1 MARRLDAR
9 CPSNFLSGPERQ
21 PMSNTSIR
29 VRLTIW
35 YGCGL
40 ALIMILFAS
49 ALYLV
54 MSRALEDQIDH
65 SLEDAAMAAAR
76 SLEEHRF
83 GPFLL
88 LDDLAQ
94 AFPEL
99 ALLDKFFQIF
109 GPQGQITLQSAN
121 ITTRNIPL
129 SESAMQAALQG
140 QATYESVRF
149 QGGISIRLLSYPIKH
164 GDTLVNILR
173 VGTSLRP
180 VEEML
185 NRLVFVLLI
194 GSPLAVIVSM
204 FGGWFLAGRALRP
217 VDTITLAAQ
226 RIAAGDLTQR
236 IHTTSADEIG
246 RLAST
251 FNDMIARLE
260 ASIRQIRQFSA
271 DASHELRTPLTI
283 TKGETELA
291 LRKERTPEVYREV
304 LESNLEEIDRMSRI
318 VDELLFLSRADL
330 GEIKIAKEP
339 VQLDQLVQEIQ
350 HQAIVLGKDREVETV
365 LGTLEPTEVVGDEW
379 RLREL
384 LLNIVDN
391 AIKYSQEKGTVEINL
406 EHANG
411 MAKISVQDNGIGI
424 SLDEQKLVFD
434 RFFRSDTAR
443 AHAQKG
449 TGLGLAICKWIA
461 ETHQGQIQVESPPG
475 QGSRFTIFLPLLG
488 QA

>member
-1 MARRLDAR
+1 M
-9 CPSNFLSGPERQ
+9 G
-21 PMSNTSIR
+21 NTSIR

-35 YGCGL
+35 YGGGL
-40 ALIMILFAS
+40 ALIMLLFATS
-49 ALYLV
+49 LYLV
-54 MSRALEDQIDH
+54 MSRALQEQIDR
-65 SLEDAAMAAAR
+65 SLEDAAVAAAR

-88 LDDLAQ
+88 LEDLAQ

-121 ITTRNIPL
+121 IKTREIPL
-129 SESAMQAALQG
+129 SKQAMQAALKG
-140 QATYESVRF
+140 KATFESVRF
-149 QGGISIRLLSYPIKH
+149 QDEVPIRLLSYPINH

-173 VGTSLRP
+173 VGASLQP
-180 VEEML
+180 VESML
-185 NRLVFVLLI
+185 DRLVFVLQI
-194 GSPLAVIVSM
+194 GSPLAVLVSM

-217 VDTITLAAQ
+217 VDTITDTAQ

-236 IHTTSADEIG
+236 IQTTSSDEIG

-291 LRKERTPEVYREV
+291 LRKDRTPEVYRDV

-330 GEIKIAKEP
+330 GEIKMAKER
-339 VQLDQLVQEIQ
+339 VQLDHLVQEIQ
-350 HQAIVLGKDREVETV
+350 HQALVLGKDREVETV
-365 LGTLEPTEVVGDEW
+365 VNHLEPAEVEGDEW

-391 AIKYSQEKGTVEINL
+391 AVKYSLEKGLVEINL
-406 EHANG
+406 ERSNH
-411 MAKISVQDNGIGI
+411 MAKLSVKDYGIGM
-424 SLDEQKLVFD
+424 SPEEQHMIFD

-461 ETHQGQIQVESPPG
+461 ESHHGKIQVESTKG
-475 QGSRFTIFLPLLG
+475 QGSQFTIFLPLLSH
-488 QA
+488 A

>member
-1 MARRLDAR
+1 M
-9 CPSNFLSGPERQ
+9 PSPHFSPG
-21 PMSNTSIR
+21 SIR

-35 YGCGL
+35 YGGGL

-49 ALYLV
+49 ALYVV
-54 MSRALEDQIDH
+54 MSRALQDHIDR
-65 SLEDAAMAAAR
+65 SLEEAAVAATR
-76 SLEEHRF
+76 TLEEHRF

-99 ALLDKFFQIF
+99 ALIDKFFQIF

-121 ITTRNIPL
+121 IKTRNIPL
-129 SESAMQAALQG
+129 SQTALQSTLQG
-140 QATYESVRF
+140 HAIFETVRF
-149 QGGISIRLLSYPIKH
+149 QNEITIRLLSYPIRH
-164 GDTLVNILR
+164 GETLVNILR

-185 NRLVFVLLI
+185 ARLVFVLLI
-194 GSPLAVIVSM
+194 GSPLAVVVSM
-204 FGGWFLAGRALRP
+204 LGGWFLADRALRP

-226 RIAAGDLTQR
+226 RIAGGDLTQR
-236 IHTTSADEIG
+236 IETTSKDEIG

-251 FNDMIARLE
+251 FNNMIARLE

-291 LRKERTPEVYREV
+291 LRKPRSPEVYREA

-318 VDELLFLSRADL
+318 VEELLFLSRADL
-330 GEIKIAKEP
+330 GEVQVASDP
-339 VQLDQLVQEIQ
+339 VQLDTLVQEIQ
-350 HQAIVLGKDREVETV
+350 LQAMVLGKDRQIETTLGQVEPLRV
-365 LGTLEPTEVVGDEW
+365 LGDEW

-384 LLNIVDN
+384 ILNVVDN
-391 AIKYSQEKGTVEINL
+391 AVKYSSPRGIVQIGVTQ
-406 EHANG
+406 HHG
-411 MAKISVQDNGIGI
+411 MARIMVQDHGIGMT
-424 SLDEQKLVFD
+424 LDEQRLVFD
-434 RFFRSDTAR
+434 RFYRTDAAR

-449 TGLGLAICKWIA
+449 TGLGLSICKWITEA
-461 ETHQGQIQVESPPG
+461 HHGTIEVTSSFG
-475 QGSRFTIFLPLLG
+475 QGSCFAISLPLLP
-488 QA
+488 ADPVR

>member
-1 MARRLDAR
+1 M
-9 CPSNFLSGPERQ
+9 G
-21 PMSNTSIR
+21 NTSIR

-49 ALYLV
+49 ALFLV
-54 MSRALEDQIDH
+54 MSRALQDQIDR
-65 SLEDAAMAAAR
+65 SLEDAAIAASR

-121 ITTRNIPL
+121 IKTRNIPL
-129 SESAMQAALQG
+129 SEQAKKTALQG
-140 QATYESVRF
+140 QATYESVRL
-149 QGGISIRLLSYPIKH
+149 QHEIPIRLLSYPIKH
-164 GDTLVNILR
+164 GDTLVNVLR

-194 GSPLAVIVSM
+194 GSPLAVIVSVL
-204 FGGWFLAGRALRP
+204 GGWFLAGRALRP
-217 VDTITLAAQ
+217 VDTMTVAAQ

-236 IHTTSADEIG
+236 IHNTSADEIG

-260 ASIRQIRQFSA
+260 SSIRQIRQFSA

-283 TKGETELA
+283 IKGETELA
-291 LRKERTPEVYREV
+291 LRKDRQSGVYREV
-304 LESNLEEIDRMSRI
+304 LESNLEEIDRMTRI

-339 VQLDQLVQEIQ
+339 VQLDHVVQEIQ
-350 HQAIVLGKDREVETV
+350 HQAIVLGKDREIETV
-365 LGTLEPTEVVGDEW
+365 LDNLEPTTVLGDEW

-391 AIKYSQEKGTVEINL
+391 AVKYSQEKGIVTINL
-406 EHANG
+406 QHANG
-411 MAKISVQDNGIGI
+411 MAKLSVQDNGIGI
-424 SLDEQKLVFD
+424 SSDEQQMIFD

-449 TGLGLAICKWIA
+449 TGLGLAICKWIT
-461 ETHQGQIQVESPPG
+461 ETHQGQIQVESTQG
-475 QGSRFTIFLPLLG
+475 QGSRFTISLPLLT

>member
-1 MARRLDAR
+1 
-9 CPSNFLSGPERQ
+9 
-21 PMSNTSIR
+21 MSNTSIR

-129 SESAMQAALQG
+129 SETAMQAALKG
-140 QATYESVRF
+140 EATYESVRF
-149 QGGISIRLLSYPIKH
+149 HSEVSIRLLSYPIRH

-204 FGGWFLAGRALRP
+204 LGGWFLAGRALRP

-330 GEIKIAKEP
+330 GEIKIANEP

-350 HQAIVLGKDREVETV
+350 HQAIVLGKEREVETV
-365 LGTLEPTEVVGDEW
+365 LGMLEPTEVVGDEW

-384 LLNIVDN
+384 FLNIVDN
-391 AIKYSQEKGTVEINL
+391 AVKYSQEKGTVEINL

-411 MAKISVQDNGIGI
+411 MAKISIQDNGIGI
-424 SLDEQKLVFD
+424 SPDEQKLVFD

-449 TGLGLAICKWIA
+449 TGLGLAICKWIT
-461 ETHQGQIQVESPPG
+461 ETHQGQIQVESTPG
-475 QGSRFTIFLPLLG
+475 QGARFTIFLPLHSQG
-488 QA
+488 

>member
-1 MARRLDAR
+1 M
-9 CPSNFLSGPERQ
+9 G
-21 PMSNTSIR
+21 NTSIR

-35 YGCGL
+35 YGGGL
-40 ALIMILFAS
+40 ALIMLLFATS
-49 ALYLV
+49 LYLV
-54 MSRALEDQIDH
+54 MSRALQEQIDN
-65 SLEDAAMAAAR
+65 SLEDAAVAAAR

-121 ITTRNIPL
+121 ISTRNVPL
-129 SESAMQAALQG
+129 SDQAMKAALQG

-149 QGGISIRLLSYPIKH
+149 HDQIPIRLLAYPIKH

-173 VGTSLRP
+173 VGSSLRP
-180 VEEML
+180 VEKML
-185 NRLVFVLLI
+185 DRLVFVLQI
-194 GSPLAVIVSM
+194 GSPLAVLVSM

-217 VDTITLAAQ
+217 VDTITHAAQ

-339 VQLDQLVQEIQ
+339 VQLDQLVQEVQ
-350 HQAIVLGKDREVETV
+350 HQAIVLGKNREVETV
-365 LGTLEPTEVVGDEW
+365 LGHLEPTEIVGDEW

-391 AIKYSQEKGTVEINL
+391 AVKYSQEQGTVEIHL
-406 EHANG
+406 EHVNG
-411 MAKISVQDNGIGI
+411 MAKLSIQDHGIGMT
-424 SLDEQKLVFD
+424 SNEQNMIFN
-434 RFFRSDTAR
+434 RFFRSDSAR
-443 AHAQKG
+443 SHAQKG

-461 ETHQGQIQVESPPG
+461 ETHQGQIQVESTPG
-475 QGSRFTIFLPLLG
+475 KGSRFTILLPLHSH
-488 QA
+488 A

>member
-1 MARRLDAR
+1 
-9 CPSNFLSGPERQ
+9 
-21 PMSNTSIR
+21 MSNTSIR

-65 SLEDAAMAAAR
+65 SLEDAAIAAAR

-129 SESAMQAALQG
+129 SEPAMQAALQG

-149 QGGISIRLLSYPIKH
+149 QGEISIRLLSYPIKH

-204 FGGWFLAGRALRP
+204 LGGWFLAGRALRP

-350 HQAIVLGKDREVETV
+350 HQAIVLGKDRKVETV

-391 AIKYSQEKGTVEINL
+391 AIKYSQEKGTVEIGL
-406 EHANG
+406 EHING

-424 SLDEQKLVFD
+424 SPDEQKLVFD

-461 ETHQGQIQVESPPG
+461 ETHQGQIQIESTPG
-475 QGSRFTIFLPLLG
+475 QGSRFTIFLPLHS